1 MKLKNNNMLVAGDF
15 FEQTAKIYPES
26 IDNKDDLK
34 QSERDYKPIVE
45 EIKKINPDFQFDYS
59 SYPAL
64 TILDKDNNVLAFGV
78 HPDVRISFLGE
89 YACANGIFN
98 SAFEN
103 KKLYD
108 DVAKAMAVMGGDV
121 QALSIR
127 NDLGEEYQQ
136 VAKNMLRAVLDGTQN
151 PDKFNYL
158 NELYVSDE
166 KLAENFEVY
175 REERNAMYLARVREK
190 AYVMY
195 GNPDKESAD
204 LKEEHEQAKAESVAA
219 AKAVDENM
227 DADLADELNQKQAL
241 ADENLESVT
250 DKVKERLKLED
261 EAAAAELD
269 WHEERMKEFGFKFK
283 VSKRPV
289 YKNAF
294 PNIQDVVVADENQN
308 ELYRFRSGLSPNV
321 RLSPAGLMN
330 PNARAIAQEYII
342 RKGVSPIKINL
353 PDLDSNS
360 GLSNAEL
367 MTFLKSSAVEF
378 HENFGVPF
386 DKLRVPS
393 SYKEI
398 FKEFVNEYEA
408 KKALESGYETG
419 NDEPEPASPAPV
431 AVDSPSPAEPV
442 ADPVSE
448 HDIGP
453 VEGVEGAEPVESMPV
468 APEGPQNASAVDSE
482 PVQVVVDPQAAPVP
496 AMAAPGAAP
505 SSIKEPVKEPVKS
518 VEIAVS
524 QGLWLVESKKQEGK
538 FVVWGK
544 SSFEHTDESLK
555 KGISGLCKHHGIEP
569 EKIIG
574 QWKTND
580 VKASL
585 NPKKSGDF
593 INARTVLS
601 DLVQE
606 QKAAEKVEAPK
617 TVKVDK
623 PDLFSEFDLDEKEK
637 AIAEAMGTPEILDSV
652 EQAERVAIR
661 NEEPSSPVSV
671 DDELDSTAALNDFN
685 EMMKQVDD
693 LKKNPPVQQN
703 NNSQKIKI

>member
-1 MKLKNNNMLVAGDF
+1 
-15 FEQTAKIYPES
+15 
-26 IDNKDDLK
+26 
-34 QSERDYKPIVE
+34 
-45 EIKKINPDFQFDYS
+45 
-59 SYPAL
+59 
-64 TILDKDNNVLAFGV
+64 
-78 HPDVRISFLGE
+78 
-89 YACANGIFN
+89 
-98 SAFEN
+98 
-103 KKLYD
+103 
-108 DVAKAMAVMGGDV
+108 
-121 QALSIR
+121 
-127 NDLGEEYQQ
+127 
-136 VAKNMLRAVLDGTQN
+136 
-151 PDKFNYL
+151 
-158 NELYVSDE
+158 
-166 KLAENFEVY
+166 LAENFEVY

-195 GNPDKESAD
+195 GNPDKESAE

-219 AKAVDENM
+219 AKAVDENI
-227 DADLADELNQKQAL
+227 DADLADELNQKQVL

-408 KKALESGYETG
+408 KKALQSGYETG
-419 NDEPEPASPAPV
+419 VENEPEPASPAPV
-431 AVDSPSPAEPV
+431 AVDSPSPA
-442 ADPVSE
+442 DPVTE
-448 HDIGP
+448 HEIGP
-453 VEGVEGAEPVESMPV
+453 VEGAEPVGGVPV
-468 APEGPQNASAVDSE
+468 APEGPQNASTVDSE
-482 PVQVVVDPQAAPVP
+482 PVPVVVDPQAAPVAP
-496 AMAAPGAAP
+496 MAAPGAAP
-505 SSIKEPVKEPVKS
+505 SSIKEPVKS

-555 KGISGLCKHHGIEP
+555 KGIAGLCKHHGIEP

-593 INARTVLS
+593 IDARTVLS
-601 DLVQE
+601 GLVQE
-606 QKAAEKVEAPK
+606 QKAAEKVEASK

-623 PDLFSEFDLDEKEK
+623 PDLFAEFDLDEKEK
-637 AIAEAMGTPEILDSV
+637 AIATAMGTPEILDSA

-661 NEEPSSPVSV
+661 NEKSSSPVSMG
-671 DDELDSTAALNDFN
+671 DELDSTQALNDFN
-685 EMMKQVDD
+685 DMMKKVDD

-703 NNSQKIKI
+703 NNVQKIKV

>member
-1 MKLKNNNMLVAGDF
+1 MKLKNNNMLIAGDF

-34 QSERDYKPIVE
+34 QSKRDYSDIVK
-45 EIKKINPDFQFDYS
+45 EIQKINPDFQFDYS

-64 TILDKDNNVLAFGV
+64 TILDKDNNALAFGV

-103 KKLYD
+103 KKLFD

-121 QALSIR
+121 QVLSIR

-151 PDKFNYL
+151 QQKFNYL
-158 NELYVSDE
+158 NELYVSEE
-166 KLAENFEVY
+166 KLAENFEIY
-175 REERNAMYLARVREK
+175 RESRNAEYLARVREK
-190 AYVMY
+190 AFVMY

-204 LKEEHEQAKAESVAA
+204 LKEQHEQAKAESVAA
-219 AKAVDENM
+219 AKAVDENI

-241 ADENLESVT
+241 ADENLKAAT

-321 RLSPAGLMN
+321 KISPAGLMN

-448 HDIGP
+448 HEIGP
-453 VEGVEGAEPVESMPV
+453 VEGVEGAEPVGGVPV
-468 APEGPQNASAVDSE
+468 APEGPQNASTVDSE
-482 PVQVVVDPQAAPVP
+482 PVPVSVDPQAAPVAP
-496 AMAAPGAAP
+496 MAAPGATDEPQP
-505 SSIKEPVKEPVKS
+505 SSIKEPVKS

-555 KGISGLCKHHGIEP
+555 KGISGLCKHYGIKP
-569 EKIIG
+569 ENIIG

-593 INARTVLS
+593 IDARTALS
-601 DLVQE
+601 GLVQE
-606 QKAAEKVEAPK
+606 QKAAEKLESKK

-623 PDLFSEFDLDEKEK
+623 PDLFAEFDLDEKEK
-637 AIAEAMGTPEILDSV
+637 AIADAMGTPEILDSPA
-652 EQAERVAIR
+652 QAEREAIR
-661 NEEPSSPVSV
+661 NEESSSPVSV
-671 DDELDSTAALNDFN
+671 GDELDSTAALNDFN

-703 NNSQKIKI
+703 NHNHKVKV

>member
-34 QSERDYKPIVE
+34 QSKRDYSEIVK
-45 EIKKINPDFQFDYS
+45 EIQKINPDFQFDYS

-64 TILDKDNNVLAFGV
+64 TILDKDNNALAFGV

-175 REERNAMYLARVREK
+175 REERNAMYLARAREK

-204 LKEEHEQAKAESVAA
+204 LKEQHEQAKAESVAA
-219 AKAVDENM
+219 AKAVDENI

-408 KKALESGYETG
+408 KKALQSGYETG
-419 NDEPEPASPAPV
+419 VDEPEPASPAPV

-448 HDIGP
+448 HEI
-453 VEGVEGAEPVESMPV
+453 
-468 APEGPQNASAVDSE
+468 GPQNTSTVDSE
-482 PVQVVVDPQAAPVP
+482 PVPVSVDPQAAPVAP
-496 AMAAPGAAP
+496 MAAPGAASEPQP

-544 SSFEHTDESLK
+544 SNFEHTDESLK
-555 KGISGLCKHHGIEP
+555 KAIAGLCKHHGIEP

-593 INARTVLS
+593 IDARTVLS
-601 DLVQE
+601 GLVQE
-606 QKAAEKVEAPK
+606 QKAAEKVESQK

-637 AIAEAMGTPEILDSV
+637 AIATAMGTPEVLDSA

-661 NEEPSSPVSV
+661 NEEHSSPVSV
-671 DDELDSTAALNDFN
+671 GDELDSTAALNDFN
-685 EMMKQVDD
+685 EMMKQVDN

-703 NNSQKIKI
+703 NHNHKVKV

>member
-1 MKLKNNNMLVAGDF
+1 MKLKNNNMLIAGDF

-64 TILDKDNNVLAFGV
+64 TILDKDNNALAFGV

-103 KKLYD
+103 KKLFD

-204 LKEEHEQAKAESVAA
+204 LKEQHEQAKAESVAA
-219 AKAVDENM
+219 AKAVDENV

-241 ADENLESVT
+241 ADENLETVT

-321 RLSPAGLMN
+321 KISPAGLMN

-448 HDIGP
+448 HEIGP
-453 VEGVEGAEPVESMPV
+453 VEGVEGVEG
-468 APEGPQNASAVDSE
+468 AE

-601 DLVQE
+601 GLVQE

-623 PDLFSEFDLDEKEK
+623 PDLFAEFDLDEKEK
-637 AIAEAMGTPEILDSV
+637 AIAEAMGTPEILDST

-671 DDELDSTAALNDFN
+671 GDELDSTQALNDFN
-685 EMMKQVDD
+685 DMMKKVDD

-703 NNSQKIKI
+703 NNVQKIKV

>member
-1 MKLKNNNMLVAGDF
+1 MKLKNNNMLIAGDF

-26 IDNKDDLK
+26 ITDNDLIK
-34 QSERDYKPIVE
+34 QAQKDYKDFVK
-45 EIKKINPDFQFDYS
+45 EIKKINPEFLFDYS

-64 TILDKDNNVLAFGV
+64 TILDKDQNVLAFGV

-103 KKLYD
+103 KKVYD
-108 DVAKAMAVMGGDV
+108 DVAKAMAVMGGDA

-127 NDLGEEYQQ
+127 NDLGEEHQQ

-151 PDKFNYL
+151 QQKFNYL
-158 NELYVSDE
+158 NELYVSEE
-166 KLAENFEVY
+166 KLAENFEIY
-175 REERNAMYLARVREK
+175 REARNAEYLARVREK

-204 LKEEHEQAKAESVAA
+204 LKEEHEKAKAESVEA
-219 AKAVDENM
+219 AKAVDENV
-227 DADLADELNQKQAL
+227 DADLADELNQKQAF
-241 ADENLESVT
+241 ADETLQSVT
-250 DKVKERLKLED
+250 DKVKDRLKEED
-261 EAAAAELD
+261 IVAAAELD
-269 WHEERMKEFGFKFK
+269 WHDERMKEFGFKFK

-294 PNIQDVVVADENQN
+294 PNIQDVVVADENQT
-308 ELYRFRSGLSPNV
+308 ELYRFRSGFSPNV
-321 RLSPAGLMN
+321 KITPAGLMN
-330 PNARAIAQEYII
+330 PNARAVAQEYII
-342 RKGVSPIKINL
+342 RKGVSPIRINL

-367 MTFLKSSAVEF
+367 MTFLKTSAVEF
-378 HENFGVPF
+378 HENFEVPF

-398 FKEFVNEYEA
+398 FKEFVREYEA
-408 KKALESGYETG
+408 KKALETGYGQGVE
-419 NDEPEPASPAPV
+419 NEPEPASPAPV

-442 ADPVSE
+442 TE
-448 HDIGP
+448 QDIGP
-453 VEGVEGAEPVESMPV
+453 VDGVGGADPVDAMPV
-468 APEGPQNASAVDSE
+468 APEGPQNASPVDSE
-482 PVQVVVDPQAAPVP
+482 PVPVVADPQAAPVNQNQP
-496 AMAAPGAAP
+496 MAAPGAAP

-544 SSFEHTDESLK
+544 STFEHTEESLK

-593 INARTVLS
+593 IDARTVLS
-601 DLVQE
+601 GLVQE
-606 QKAAEKVEAPK
+606 QKAVEKVEAQK

-623 PDLFSEFDLDEKEK
+623 PDLFAEFDLDEKEK
-637 AIAEAMGTPEILDSV
+637 AIAEAMGTPEVLDSP

-661 NEEPSSPVSV
+661 NEEPTSPNAVG
-671 DDELDSTAALNDFN
+671 DELDSTQALNDFN
-685 EMMKQVDD
+685 EMMKKVDD
-693 LKKNPPVQQN
+693 MKGKPQETKQQKM
-703 NNSQKIKI
+703 KI

>member
-15 FEQTAKIYPES
+15 YEQTSKLYPES
-26 IDNKDDLK
+26 TNDTELLNSSKAKYSEIVNKI
-34 QSERDYKPIVE
+34 SEV
-45 EIKKINPDFQFDYS
+45 NSSFTFDYS

-64 TILDKDNNVLAFGV
+64 TILDNENNVLAIAV
-78 HPDVRISFLGE
+78 HHELRKEYLSE
-89 YACANGIFN
+89 YACAAAVFN
-98 SAFEN
+98 SAFED
-103 KKLYD
+103 KKLFD
-108 DVAKAMAVMGGDV
+108 DVSKAIEISGGNVKDF
-121 QALSIR
+121 SIR
-127 NDLGEEYQQ
+127 NDLGEEFQQ
-136 VAKNMLRAVLDGTQN
+136 VAENMFNSVKNGTANKQ
-151 PDKFNYL
+151 KFDYL
-158 NELYVSDE
+158 NELYVSEE
-166 KLAENFEVY
+166 KLAENFEMY
-175 REERNAMYLARVREK
+175 RESRNAEYLAKAREK

-204 LKEEHEQAKAESVAA
+204 LKEEHEKAKAESVAA
-219 AKAVDENM
+219 AKAVDENV

-241 ADENLESVT
+241 ADENLKAAT
-250 DKVKERLKLED
+250 DKVKDRLKLED

-321 RLSPAGLMN
+321 KISPAGLMN

-386 DKLRVPS
+386 EKLRVPS

-431 AVDSPSPAEPV
+431 AFDSPSPA
-442 ADPVSE
+442 DPVTE
-448 HDIGP
+448 RQLGP
-453 VEGVEGAEPVESMPV
+453 VDGVEGAEPVESMPV
-468 APEGPQNASAVDSE
+468 APEGPQNASTVDSE
-482 PVQVVVDPQAAPVP
+482 PVPVSVDPQDAPVAP
-496 AMAAPGAAP
+496 MAAPGAAP

-544 SSFEHTDESLK
+544 SNFEHTDESLK
-555 KGISGLCKHHGIEP
+555 KGIAGLCKHHGIEP
-569 EKIIG
+569 ENIIG

-601 DLVQE
+601 GLVQE
-606 QKAAEKVEAPK
+606 QKAAEKVEVPK

-623 PDLFSEFDLDEKEK
+623 PDLFAEFDLDEKEK
-637 AIAEAMGTPEILDSV
+637 AIAEAMGTPEILDSA

-661 NEEPSSPVSV
+661 NEEHSSPVSIG
-671 DDELDSTAALNDFN
+671 DELDSTAALNDFN

-703 NNSQKIKI
+703 NHNHKVKV